1 MPRSGPRK
9 VYRYSDEFKLTAVR
23 LTQQPGMQVQT
34 VAAALEIHPFM
45 LSKWR
50 KDVKDGR
57 LRGRPPKAPPAGPA
71 REIAQLQALERKYA
85 ELKEEHALLK
95 KAIRF
100 WSARK
105 ASGAPSSITSSPR
118 VKTFSSKSRRSV
130 AATASRRAGSTRGA
144 AGARVSTRA
153 RTGT

>member
-9 VYRYSDEFKLTAVR
+9 LYRYSDEFKLTAVR
-23 LTQQPGMQVQT
+23 LSQQPGMQVQT
-34 VAAALEIHPFM
+34 VAAALELHPFM

-50 KDVKDGR
+50 KDAKDGR

-71 REIAQLQALERKYA
+71 REIAQLQTLERKYA
-85 ELKEEHALLK
+85 ELKEEHDLLK

-105 ASGAPSSITSSPR
+105 ANGSPSSTTSSR
-118 VKTFSSKSRRSV
+118 NTTGSRSRRSA
-130 AATASRRAGSTRGA
+130 AATASRGRGSTRGA
-144 AGARVSTRA
+144 SASPVHTRS
-153 RTGT
+153 RTGR